1 MQGNVSGGALCAGF
15 INDCA
20 GKEKGLGVLPP
31 EALLAAAPRENCL
44 GEMRLQ
50 GATCL
55 QAIPTPSEAQGTMRE
70 IPCEKA
76 HTANILTAEVA
87 A

>member
-20 GKEKGLGVLPP
+20 GKGKGPGAVTP
-31 EALLAAAPRENCL
+31 EALLAAARESCL

-55 QAIPTPSEAQGTMRE
+55 QAIPTPVEAQGMMRE
-70 IPCEKA
+70 IRCEKA
-76 HTANILTAEVA
+76 HTANVLTLVVA
-87 A
+87 R